1 MRSGGFVFLL
11 LADIAAA
18 VELLSHSL
26 APFPH
31 YGLGF
36 NLTLQLSEPVLG
48 LEVTWARTDGEGDA
62 LRLDVGFDDI
72 DDDDGSSVNYTAV
85 SKDSFVAVEL
95 LRLAPFHEYSVAVAA
110 VVNSAA
116 AAIAA
121 NAIAALTPT
130 APC

>member
-1 MRSGGFVFLL
+1 MYLSSSNHLSTMRSGGFVFLL
-11 LADIAAA
+11 LADVAAA

-95 LRLAPFHEYSVAVAA
+95 LLRSGGFF
-110 VVNSAA
+110 
-116 AAIAA
+116 
-121 NAIAALTPT
+121 NALGRG
-130 APC
+130 